1 MEVTM
6 DGSGTIYLK
15 TVNFGGFEKN
25 GVLQY
30 VDELNTKIFSLEA
43 ELDEKRTLL
52 ASAGD
57 STAGSEKYE
66 ELLKADKAKIAELQT
81 ANNSLM
87 IQYQTATDDIKMKDA
102 EIEELRNK
110 TSALEDELADAKRK
124 AAAGTA
130 DNSAMDLS
138 TVFIE
143 AQKSASLIV
152 TQAKE
157 NARKMDEDAKKLANQ
172 VVDDANGKASTIVKK
187 ADETA
192 SRILTDTENKI
203 SEMRSQADRVKNAV
217 ERQVN
222 DLDVNVSKLRS
233 VLESFSADSIG
244 RLTETKTIIDRA
256 QNIIHSDSDSGDFVN
271 SSIRRVPPPKFSQ
284 NSNTYSEYDEPAQS
298 ERKRKPEPEARAESR
313 PEPKPEPKPEPP
325 KQEARPEPRAEARSE
340 ARSETRAEARSEAR
354 PEPKPEPKQEARP
367 EPKPEARAEAP
378 KKPAPSK
385 PSSKFGFDLSELES
399 LSKLVEGSAGNED
412 Y

>member
-1 MEVTM
+1 M

-43 ELDEKRTLL
+43 ELDEKKTLL

-57 STAGSEKYE
+57 SSAGSEKYE
-66 ELLKADKAKIAELQT
+66 ELLRVDKTKIAELQT

-87 IQYQTATDDIKMKDA
+87 IQYQSAMDEVAAKDA
-102 EIEELRNK
+102 EIEALKNK

-124 AAAGTA
+124 AAAGSMES
-130 DNSAMDLS
+130 SAMDLGA
-138 TVFIE
+138 VFME

-192 SRILTDTENKI
+192 SRILTDTERKI
-203 SEMRSQADRVKNAV
+203 ADLRAQADNVKASV
-217 ERQVN
+217 EKQVG
-222 DLDVNVSKLRS
+222 DLDYNITKLRG
-233 VLESFSADSIG
+233 VIESFSADSTAK
-244 RLTETKTIIDRA
+244 LTETKTIIERA
-256 QNIIHSDSDSGDFVN
+256 QTIINAEDETEAYIN
-271 SSIRRVPPPKFSQ
+271 ATIKRVPPPKFSPNSYRNDNDSD
-284 NSNTYSEYDEPAQS
+284 NSN
-298 ERKRKPEPEARAESR
+298 KRQESKPEPEAQPERKQQR
-313 PEPKPEPKPEPP
+313 PESKPEQKTDN
-325 KQEARPEPRAEARSE
+325 RPEQ
-340 ARSETRAEARSEAR
+340 
-354 PEPKPEPKQEARP
+354 KQDNS
-367 EPKPEARAEAP
+367 
-378 KKPAPSK
+378 KKQQPAK
-385 PSSKFGFDLSELES
+385 PSSKFGFDLSELEN
-399 LSKLVEGSAGNED
+399 LSKLVEGSAGND
-412 Y
+412 NY

>member
-1 MEVTM
+1 M

-43 ELDEKRTLL
+43 ELDEKKTLL

-57 STAGSEKYE
+57 ATAGSEKYE
-66 ELLKADKAKIAELQT
+66 ELLRVDKTKIAELQT

-87 IQYQTATDDIKMKDA
+87 LQYQSAMDESNAKDA
-102 EIEELRNK
+102 EIDALKKK

-124 AAAGTA
+124 AAAGSA

-138 TVFIE
+138 AVFME
-143 AQKSASLIV
+143 AQKSANLIV

-157 NARKMDEDAKKLANQ
+157 TARKMDEDAKKLANQ

-192 SRILTDTENKI
+192 SRILTDTERKI
-203 SEMRSQADRVKNAV
+203 ADLRAQADHVKSSV
-217 ERQVN
+217 EKQVG
-222 DLDVNVSKLRS
+222 DLDVNISKLRS
-233 VLESFSADSIG
+233 VIESFSADSIG
-244 RLTETKTIIDRA
+244 RLTETKNIIDRA
-256 QNIIHSDSDSGDFVN
+256 QNIIRAEDETDAYI
-271 SSIRRVPPPKFSQ
+271 SSTIKRSPPPKFSQ
-284 NSNTYSEYDEPAQS
+284 SYAQAESEAEQPA
-298 ERKRKPEPEARAESR
+298 ERKR
-313 PEPKPEPKPEPP
+313 PEPKPEPKTDPKPKPEP
-325 KQEARPEPRAEARSE
+325 RPEP
-340 ARSETRAEARSEAR
+340 R
-354 PEPKPEPKQEARP
+354 PEPKPELKP
-367 EPKPEARAEAP
+367 EPRQEPA
-378 KKPAPSK
+378 KKPQQK
-385 PSSKFGFDLSELES
+385 PTSKFGFDLSELEN
-399 LSKLVEGSAGNED
+399 LSKLVEGSAGDEQ

>member
-1 MEVTM
+1 M

-43 ELDEKRTLL
+43 ELDEKKTLL

-57 STAGSEKYE
+57 ASAGSEKYE
-66 ELLKADKAKIAELQT
+66 ELLRVDKTKIAELQT

-87 IQYQTATDDIKMKDA
+87 IQYQSAMDEMSEKDK
-102 EIEELRNK
+102 EIEALKNK

-124 AAAGTA
+124 AAAGSMES
-130 DNSAMDLS
+130 SAMDLGA
-138 TVFIE
+138 VFME

-192 SRILTDTENKI
+192 SRILTDTERKI
-203 SEMRSQADRVKNAV
+203 ADLRAQADHVKTSV
-217 ERQVN
+217 EKQVG
-222 DLDVNVSKLRS
+222 DLDFNITKLRS
-233 VLESFSADSIG
+233 VIESFSADSTAK
-244 RLTETKTIIDRA
+244 LTETKTIIERA
-256 QNIIHSDSDSGDFVN
+256 QTLINAEDETEAYINATIK
-271 SSIRRVPPPKFSQ
+271 RVPPPKFSPNQ
-284 NSNTYSEYDEPAQS
+284 YRNDNDSDSGN
-298 ERKRKPEPEARAESR
+298 KKPEPEAQPDRKQQQQQ
-313 PEPKPEPKPEPP
+313 KPEPKPEQ
-325 KQEARPEPRAEARSE
+325 KQ
-340 ARSETRAEARSEAR
+340 
-354 PEPKPEPKQEARP
+354 
-367 EPKPEARAEAP
+367 EAP
-378 KKPAPSK
+378 KKQQGGGGGK

-399 LSKLVEGSAGNED
+399 LSKLVEGSAGND
-412 Y
+412 TY